1 VIKFVRMGKGSKGL
15 KKKAHA
21 RTHSA
26 SLSVVT
32 RDSGKFDPRA
42 TLSVEQNEILNE
54 FIKKL
59 EDDGLTPKE
68 RKFCDEACLLRYLRA
83 RDWDISKANKM
94 LRDTLQWREDFKPE
108 LISAETL
115 TQEASS
121 GKMYRRGVDK
131 FGRPI
136 IYMSPGKENSTDYVK
151 NVKLL
156 VYTLERAVDNMPD
169 GVEQMTW
176 LIDFN
181 GYTRKHNLP
190 YSVCMEVLGIL
201 SNHYPE
207 RLGSCFMVD
216 TPWLFSLSWKAISPF
231 VNPVTKSKLNFVSGS
246 ADAKRDLLS
255 KHFDLTSMDK
265 KYSGDIEF
273 EYVNDVYWKNEIEMD
288 KLRIQRNG
296 LIIPAEDSS
305 KSGVIGKG
313 VEGDWPQELND
324 ALEQEA

>member
-1 VIKFVRMGKGSKGL
+1 MRRGNKGKK
-15 KKKAHA
+15 HT
-21 RTHSA
+21 RTHSS

-32 RDSGKFDPRA
+32 NSSGKFDPRA
-42 TLSVEQNEILNE
+42 ALSVEQNETLNE
-54 FIKKL
+54 FISRL
-59 EDDGLTPKE
+59 QAEGLTEKE
-68 RKFCDEACLLRYLRA
+68 SKFCDEACLLRYLRA
-83 RDWDISKANKM
+83 RDWDSTKANKM

-108 LISAETL
+108 LISAEHL

-131 FGRPI
+131 FGRPVI
-136 IYMSPGKENSTDYVK
+136 FMSPGKENSTDYVK

-181 GYTRKHNLP
+181 GYSRKNNLP
-190 YSVCMEVLGIL
+190 YGVCMEVLGIL

-246 ADAKRDLLS
+246 ADAKRELLG
-255 KHFDLTSMDK
+255 KFFDLTQLDK
-265 KYSGDIEF
+265 KYCGDVNFEF
-273 EYVNDVYWKNEIEMD
+273 SSDVYWKNEIEMD
-288 KLRIQRNG
+288 NARIQRNG
-296 LIIPAEDSS
+296 LVIPAESS
-305 KSGVIGKG
+305 MKQIVGKG
-313 VEGDWPQELND
+313 LEGDWPEEVEDSLP
-324 ALEQEA
+324 EQEAN